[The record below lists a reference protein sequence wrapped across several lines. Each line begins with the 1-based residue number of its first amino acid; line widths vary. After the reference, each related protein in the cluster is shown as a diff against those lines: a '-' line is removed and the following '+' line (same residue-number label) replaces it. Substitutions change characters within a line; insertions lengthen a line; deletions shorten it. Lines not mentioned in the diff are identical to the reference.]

1 MLTTVEGD
9 ATVNGSSGWQERGT
23 VVALGPEFKQ
33 LFDSVDDLI
42 KRVADIQSE
51 EIQKIRAKVRVA
63 LMVAKSA
70 LQDGASQVR
79 RQAMQ
84 VAATTDGYV
93 RTYPWESVGT
103 ATLAGLV
110 LGLLIAG
117 RNNDRG

>member
-1 MLTTVEGD
+1 MPTTAEGD
-9 ATVNGSSGWQERGT
+9 STVNGSSARQERVT
-23 VVALGPEFKQ
+23 AAALGPEFKQ

-42 KRVADIQSE
+42 KRVADIESA

-93 RTYPWESVGT
+93 RTYPWQSVGT

-117 RNNDRG
+117 RDNDRG